1 MFILHQSL
9 STLVGARTI
18 KLKKII
24 KQAIRGAEISEP
36 ALPNQENFRPARE
49 SFEGNSKKKQQ
60 KYSSLSKFFA
70 QDSNSPSKNVQN
82 MQTKDK

>member
-1 MFILHQSL
+1 MFILQQSL

-49 SFEGNSKKKQQ
+49 SYEGNSKKKQQ
-60 KYSSLSKFFA
+60 KYCSLSTFFA
-70 QDSNSPSKNVQN
+70 QDSNSPSKKFTEYAN
-82 MQTKDK
+82 KR